1 MWYVQWMHM
10 HIFYV
15 TDETI
20 DETAYIFDPNYLP
33 QQRQQFYQL
42 CDLHDDSLQA
52 IIHNNDGKETK
63 CHVST
68 IYM

>member
-1 MWYVQWMHM
+1 MYIY
-10 HIFYV
+10 IFNV

-20 DETAYIFDPNYLP
+20 DETAYIFDPK
-33 QQRQQFYQL
+33 FYQL

-52 IIHNNDGKETK
+52 IIHKNDGKETK